1 MISQKET
8 YPELLLVIDD
18 TDGTTG
24 ERQRVLKSVVSA
36 QCSEIEQTGFISSD
50 QLCVLNRLNKATANL
65 KNSTLFTMN

>member
-8 YPELLLVIDD
+8 YPLLLVIDD
-18 TDGTTG
+18 TDGTTD

-36 QCSEIEQTGFISSD
+36 QCSEIEQTGFIDSD